1 MAADL
6 AFGTVP
12 PFYREMYDILC
23 PNQESCVDQ
32 DMFIKLLVKSSL
44 PKQTLS
50 QIWDLVDTRQGY
62 LSRTGLYKALALV
75 AFAQQG

>member
-1 MAADL
+1 MADIICMYI
-6 AFGTVP
+6 FFSGTVP

-23 PNQESCVDQ
+23 PNQESFVDQ

-50 QIWDLVDTRQGY
+50 QVFL
-62 LSRTGLYKALALV
+62 
-75 AFAQQG
+75 